1 MVTAPPK
8 RLYLDH
14 AATTPLRPSARAAML
29 AAFDLWANPSSPH
42 AEGRAARA
50 ALEEAR
56 ARIAAALGWTGTV
69 IFTSG
74 ASEAI
79 ALVAARAIAGKRLVS
94 AVEHDAV
101 RRALPRD
108 AIPVP
113 VDQGGLVGEVALALA
128 LEQAGER
135 PLAAIQ
141 LVNSETGVIQNGE
154 AIGEAVRAAGGLWLC
169 DATQAAGKLA
179 LPDADFVALSAHK
192 FGGPPGV
199 GALLVRDPAML
210 VPAGGQEQGYRGG
223 TENLPGVLGM
233 AAALE
238 DGAGWVERTAEL
250 RAHCDT
256 AIEGAGGV
264 VIARAGPR
272 LPTIASYRMPG
283 LSAAAQLIRF
293 DLAGFAVS
301 AGSACSSGTLR
312 SSPVLAAM
320 GLDEAAAGEVIRV
333 SFGRTTRREDVWR
346 FADAWRAVA
355 DEARGRVALQGAA

>member
-1 MVTAPPK
+1 MVSPARK

-14 AATTPLRPSARAAML
+14 AATTPLRPVARAAML
-29 AAFDLWANPSSPH
+29 AGFELWANPSSPH
-42 AEGRAARA
+42 GEGRAARA

-56 ARIAAALGWTGTV
+56 DRIATALGWRGAV

-74 ASEAI
+74 ASEGL

-101 RRALPRD
+101 RRVVGRD
-108 AIPVP
+108 AIAVP
-113 VDQGGLVGEVALALA
+113 VDHGGLIGEVALALA

-141 LVNSETGVIQNGE
+141 CVNSETGVMQNADAVAG
-154 AIGEAVRAAGGLWLC
+154 AIRAAGGLWLC
-169 DATQAAGKLA
+169 DATQAAGKMA
-179 LPDADFVALSAHK
+179 LPDADFITLSAHK

-199 GALLVRDPAML
+199 GALLVRDLATLMPS
-210 VPAGGQEQGYRGG
+210 GGQEQGYRGG

-238 DGAGWVERTAEL
+238 EGAGWVARTAEL
-250 RAHCDT
+250 RAHSDA
-256 AIEGAGGV
+256 AIETAGGE
-264 VIARAGPR
+264 VIARASPR
-272 LPTIASYRMPG
+272 LPTIASYRMPR
-283 LSAAAQLIRF
+283 LAAAAQLIRF

-312 SSPVLAAM
+312 ASPVLAAM
-320 GLDEAAAGEVIRV
+320 GLDETIAGEVIRV
-333 SFGRTTRREDVWR
+333 SFGRATRREDVWR
-346 FADAWRAVA
+346 FAEHWRAVA
-355 DEARGRVALQGAA
+355 AEARARAA